1 MDGLTALHVFT
12 VLVLVYEISGQTATV
27 VAFPREATA
36 TKNMSL
42 TCTVTFGPVNA
53 IQWIDDSIDPA
64 DTIYS
69 GSNRISAE
77 DKYLNFELP
86 ASSASESVMMI
97 VNAEVEDDGEY
108 IDVTFPQGRMLLY
121 SLW

>member
-1 MDGLTALHVFT
+1 M
-12 VLVLVYEISGQTATV
+12 

-42 TCTVTFGPVNA
+42 TCTVTFGPVDA

-86 ASSASESVMMI
+86 ASSASESVMTI

-108 IDVTFPQGRMLLY
+108 RCDISTGTDATIFIVVEGEYNAFQALCVD
-121 SLW
+121 